1 MAPETSTGEAPDPQH
16 RARESVEHL
25 QAAAREL
32 IAAARA
38 ALDVAEDWVNDP
50 EAAESLAGSIATV
63 SDVAKRVTGTGGWLR
78 TASGGPMAG
87 SPDADADG
95 RVQRINVT

>member
-1 MAPETSTGEAPDPQH
+1 MGPETNNGESPDPQH

-50 EAAESLAGSIATV
+50 EAAESLAGSIAAV
-63 SDVAKRVTGTGGWLR
+63 SDVARRVTGTGGWLR
-78 TASGGPMAG
+78 TAPGGPTAG
-87 SPDADADG
+87 ATDPDGDG